1 MSFYAITFKEEEEA
15 IQKFTGL
22 PAKLY
27 EKFDLVQN
35 KQEEI
40 ALLTGKHVLSHYF
53 ETVGILVLNEKE
65 EAVSRALLTFY
76 AGDET
81 AYLGFYESEDN
92 EEASKL
98 LFQKAEEAAKEK
110 GYQKVTGPVDASF
123 FIKYRLKTNHFDK
136 YYTGEP
142 YNKEYYLKLWQ
153 AAGYEIME
161 NYFSNHY
168 KCVPADIRNEKFAE
182 RLKEKEAEGYV
193 IKSPT
198 KEDFDSTFLEVYDL
212 MIELY
217 KSFPVYKHITKE
229 EFAEL
234 FGYLKSIIR
243 YNMIKMAYYK
253 GKAVGFF
260 ISIPNYKNVVYGKLT
275 FFDIIKIL
283 KIKAKPKDYV
293 MLYMGVDFSHK
304 GLGKAMAEAIKEEL
318 KASQVPSVGALIRK
332 GNINKDYFEELIDF
346 EYEYVLLKKDLG

>member
-1 MSFYAITFKEEEEA
+1 MSYQIIEFTKEKEFVKKFTELPGRFYAKNEI
-15 IQKFTGL
+15 
-22 PAKLY
+22 
-27 EKFDLVQN
+27 VQN
-35 KQEEI
+35 KKEEI
-40 ALLTGKHVLSHYF
+40 AILTGTHVLSHYF
-53 ETVGILVLNEKE
+53 TVTGILVLDENKQ
-65 EAVSRALLTFY
+65 AVSRAILTFY
-76 AGDET
+76 EEDEN
-81 AYLGFYESEDN
+81 AYLGFFESVDDEG
-92 EEASKL
+92 AAKL
-98 LFQKAEEAAKEK
+98 LLEKAEEVAKKK
-110 GYQKVTGPVDASF
+110 GYKAVVGPVDTSF

-142 YNKEYYLKLWQ
+142 YNKDYYLKLWQ
-153 AAGYEIME
+153 AAGYEISE
-161 NYFSNHY
+161 TYFSNHY
-168 KCVPADIRNEKFAE
+168 KKVPQDIKNEKFAE

-198 KEDFDSTFLEVYDL
+198 KEDFDDSLLEVYDL
-212 MIELY
+212 LIELY
-217 KSFPVYKHITKE
+217 SSFPVYKRITKE
-229 EFAEL
+229 EFTEL

-253 GKAVGFF
+253 GKTVGFF

-275 FFDIIKIL
+275 FFDILKIL

-318 KASQVPSVGALIRK
+318 KVSQVPSLGALIRK

-346 EYEYVLLKKDLG
+346 EYEYVLLKKEL